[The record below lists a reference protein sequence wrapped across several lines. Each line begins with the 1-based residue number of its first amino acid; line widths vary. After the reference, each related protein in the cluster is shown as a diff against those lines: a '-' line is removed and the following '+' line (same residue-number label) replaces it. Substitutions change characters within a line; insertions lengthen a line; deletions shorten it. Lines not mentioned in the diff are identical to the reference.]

1 MIAPVEDLR
10 SGGGAAER
18 TGDRPAAGLDAGAVR
33 TLCSECDKKER
44 HNQIYEKEI
53 VTRSV
58 GVY

>member
-1 MIAPVEDLR
+1 MIVPVEDLR

-33 TLCSECDKKER
+33 KLCIEGDKDER
-44 HNQIYEKEI
+44 HNQIHEQET